1 MLGVNVLFF
10 VSQGLWNSANLKC
23 LKNEHI
29 IEYPE
34 LEDPLGSLNTTLV
47 SAQDH
52 PKVRLCVQMLL
63 ELQQLGGMV
72 TTLGTLFQLLVKNL
86 FLIPNLT
93 LFGLWHTK
101 LQTVEVRRGEVR

>member
-34 LEDPLGSLNTTLV
+34 LEDPLGSLSTTLV

-52 PKVRLCVQMLL
+52 PIVRLCVQMLL
-63 ELQQLGGMV
+63 ELQ
-72 TTLGTLFQLLVKNL
+72 
-86 FLIPNLT
+86 
-93 LFGLWHTK
+93 
-101 LQTVEVRRGEVR
+101 